1 MIQVIYISY
10 VLLVIF
16 LSLVPQPA
24 GAGGSNLDKIVHACL
39 YGIMGVLAYI
49 AFDTLGKRIIIFIFM
64 FLLGVLL
71 ELLQI
76 YIPGRDASLHDA
88 LANATGL
95 ALSFL
100 LCWLYAIIPNSPRTG
115 ADRTRE

>member
-1 MIQVIYISY
+1 MVQVIFISY

-16 LSLVPQPA
+16 LSLVPLPP
-24 GAGGSNLDKIVHACL
+24 GAGGNNMDKIVHASL

-49 AFDTLGKRIIIFIFM
+49 AFNTLGKRIIIFIFM
-64 FLLGVLL
+64 FLLGVSL

-76 YIPGRDASLHDA
+76 YIPGRDASLYDA

-95 ALSFL
+95 VLSFL
-100 LCWLYAIIPNSPRTG
+100 ICWLYTIIPDIPPPG
-115 ADRTRE
+115 ADKIRQ

>member
-1 MIQVIYISY
+1 MIQVIFISY

-39 YGIMGVLAYI
+39 YGMMGVLAYI

-64 FLLGVLL
+64 FLLGVSL

-76 YIPGRDASLHDA
+76 YIPGRDASLYDA

-100 LCWLYAIIPNSPRTG
+100 LCWLYTIIPNSPQTG
-115 ADRTRE
+115 VSRTRE